1 MNQLVGASCGAA
13 GATNLTEAAKTW
25 TLWHVVNDFKA
36 VESLLVE
43 NCYTNKHAQTSRA
56 NKVSMDPKS

>member
-13 GATNLTEAAKTW
+13 GA
-25 TLWHVVNDFKA
+25 NDFKA

-43 NCYTNKHAQTSRA
+43 NCYQTSRA
-56 NKVSMDPKS
+56 NKVSLDPKSGFGSSRIS